1 MKFKVEKN
9 NLIIAI
15 QTVQNIITAKSALP
29 ILSNILIETQQ
40 DGIRLTATDL
50 DIGITCVIPVDIQEQ
65 GAITIPAKRFS
76 DIVKEFPVE
85 VISVATKKNNLV
97 VIDSELC
104 QFKIMGLA
112 KEEFPKLPEFK
123 DKKVVKVE
131 QVNLKEMLALTSFA
145 VSFDESRYILNGIL
159 FKIDKGVLTLV
170 STDGKRLAVAERKL
184 NVDLDVSV
192 SMIVPIK
199 TIHELNRN
207 LKEEGE
213 LSLVVGSNQAL
224 FDLGGVVI
232 ISRLIEGEFPDY
244 KQVVPP
250 VSDNKVKIG
259 RNQFLLA
266 VKRAALLATP
276 DYQAVKLEVF
286 KNKLVISKSTPDV
299 GEFHEELA
307 AEYQGREM
315 IIGFNPVYLMDIL
328 KNLSDEV
335 INLELTDG
343 EKPGVVRISG
353 YVYIVLPMRIN

>member
-1 MKFKVEKN
+1 MRFKVGKN
-9 NLIIAI
+9 SLVTAI
-15 QTVQNIITAKSALP
+15 QTVQNVITAKSILP

-40 DGIRLTATDL
+40 GGIRLTATDL

-76 DIVKEFPVE
+76 DIIKEFPVDI
-85 VISVATKKNNLV
+85 VNITTKKNNLV

-112 KEEFPKLPEFK
+112 REEFPKLPEFQ
-123 DKKVVKVE
+123 DKKVVKIE
-131 QVNLKEMLALTSFA
+131 QTTLKEVLALTSFA
-145 VSFDESRYILNGIL
+145 VSFDETRYVLNGIL
-159 FKIDKGVLTLV
+159 FKINKGVLTLV

-184 NVDLDVSV
+184 NIDLDVDLGI
-192 SMIVPIK
+192 IVPIK
-199 TIHELNRN
+199 TIYELSRN
-207 LKEEGE
+207 LKEDGD

-244 KQVVPP
+244 KQVVPL
-250 VSDNKVKIG
+250 VSENKMRID

-276 DYQAVKLEVF
+276 DYRAIKLEVF

-299 GEFHEELA
+299 GESHEELA
-307 AEYQGREM
+307 VEYQGREL
-315 IIGFNPVYLMDIL
+315 IIGFNPVYLIDIL
-328 KNLSDEV
+328 KNLGDEF
-335 INLELTDG
+335 ISLELTDG
-343 EKPGVVRISG
+343 EKPGVIRING

>member
-1 MKFKVEKN
+1 MKFKVQKD
-9 NLIIAI
+9 NLITAI
-15 QTVQNIITAKSALP
+15 QVVQNIITAKSALP

-40 DGIRLTATDL
+40 EAIRLTATDL

-76 DIVKEFPVE
+76 DIVKEFPVDI
-85 VISVATKKNNLV
+85 VNFTTKKNNLV

-123 DKKVVKVE
+123 DKKVIKIDQAV
-131 QVNLKEMLALTSFA
+131 LKEVLNLTSFA
-145 VSFDESRYILNGIL
+145 VSFDETRYILNGIL
-159 FKIDKGVLTLV
+159 FKINKGVLTLV

-184 NVDLDVSV
+184 SVDSDVDL

-207 LKEEGE
+207 LKEEGG

-250 VSDNKVKIG
+250 VSENKMKIG

-307 AEYQGREM
+307 AEYQGREL
-315 IIGFNPVYLMDIL
+315 IIGFNPVYLIDIL
-328 KNLSDEV
+328 KNLSDEA

-343 EKPGVVRISG
+343 EKPGVIRISG
-353 YVYIVLPMRIN
+353 YIYIVLPMRIN